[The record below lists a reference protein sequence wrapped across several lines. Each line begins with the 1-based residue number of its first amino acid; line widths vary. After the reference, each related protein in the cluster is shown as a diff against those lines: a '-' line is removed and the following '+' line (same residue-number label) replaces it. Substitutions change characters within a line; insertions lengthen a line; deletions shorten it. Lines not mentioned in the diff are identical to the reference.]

1 LAVVVFAASETTS
14 SALTA
19 ILKEL
24 LQHEVMLRKA
34 TQEFRKTFR
43 SEVDISIAST
53 VGLEKLKQ
61 LEAVIREGLR
71 LSPPAAIGVPRV
83 VPKSGATV
91 CGQWVPGGVRDVSGL
106 ASCLLAC

>member
-1 LAVVVFAASETTS
+1 MAVVVFAASETTS

-34 TQEFRKTFR
+34 TQEFRRTFR

-53 VGLEKLKQ
+53 VELEKLKQ

>member
-1 LAVVVFAASETTS
+1 
-14 SALTA
+14 
-19 ILKEL
+19 
-24 LQHEVMLRKA
+24 MLRKA
-34 TQEFRKTFR
+34 TQKVRKTFR

-53 VGLEKLKQ
+53 AGLEKPKQ

-71 LSPPAAIGVPRV
+71 LSPPVASGVPRV